1 MNKVAVDEDQ
11 SCAIGALF
19 DDMRV
24 PDFFIEG
31 AGPGHAVHL
40 RRLHTNASEWSS
52 KRNFRSR
59 WRAVPAKAGAAV
71 GITQRR
77 GLGFTMPSQGRSVGR
92 YYSHFAACNHPA
104 HPRHRHAEVGGP
116 K

>member
-1 MNKVAVDEDQ
+1 MVGHRKGQVGAPHRAPARAQAGKCLRAGDFMNKVAVDEDQ
-11 SCAIGALF
+11 SCTIGALF

-40 RRLHTNASEWSS
+40 SRLHNNASEWRS

-59 WRAVPAKAGAAV
+59 WRAVPAKAGDRKS
-71 GITQRR
+71 TR
-77 GLGFTMPSQGRSVGR
+77 LNSST
-92 YYSHFAACNHPA
+92 
-104 HPRHRHAEVGGP
+104 
-116 K
+116 